1 MVQKFSYCTQ
11 KNTPCNINAQRWY
24 LVNAINKFKAATN
37 IASKKKY
44 YDIVNYYTSGR
55 AYVLL

>member
-24 LVNAINKFKAATN
+24 MVSSMNKLKKATN

-44 YDIVNYYTSGR
+44 YDIVNYYMSGR

>member
-24 LVNAINKFKAATN
+24 LVSAINKYKTATN
-37 IASKKKY
+37 PVSKRKY
-44 YDIVNYYTSGR
+44 FNIVNYYMSGR
-55 AYVLL
+55 AWEVL